1 MSGAHLSLIWAQ
13 AANAYISAGTDNDS
27 AGQKPATMSV
37 RALKARSK
45 GRITLL
51 LWLNDVSVD
60 LSDLFDHQTNEVD
73 FFFATLNLK
82 VSRYGL
88 CKNKRFV
95 RWNRLLPN
103 I

>member
-1 MSGAHLSLIWAQ
+1 MPNRWAHV
-13 AANAYISAGTDNDS
+13 ANTYISAGTDNDS

-60 LSDLFDHQTNEVD
+60 LSDLFDNQTNEVD
-73 FFFATLNLK
+73 FFF
-82 VSRYGL
+82 L
-88 CKNKRFV
+88 CHSKPQSFSIWIMQK
-95 RWNRLLPN
+95 
-103 I
+103 

>member
-1 MSGAHLSLIWAQ
+1 MSGAHLLLIWAQ
-13 AANAYISAGTDNDS
+13 AANAYIPAGTDNDS

-60 LSDLFDHQTNEVD
+60 LSDLFDNQTNEVD
-73 FFFATLNLK
+73 FFF
-82 VSRYGL
+82 S
-88 CKNKRFV
+88 
-95 RWNRLLPN
+95 LPL
-103 I
+103 